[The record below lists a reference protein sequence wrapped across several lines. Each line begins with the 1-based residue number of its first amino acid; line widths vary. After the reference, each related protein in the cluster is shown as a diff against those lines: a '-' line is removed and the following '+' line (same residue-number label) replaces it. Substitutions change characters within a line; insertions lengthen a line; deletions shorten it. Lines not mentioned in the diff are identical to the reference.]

1 MTSSLEQLK
10 KFTKVVSDT
19 GDFEQIAKFKPLDA
33 TTNPSLLYSASQ
45 LPQYQHLVDEAVK
58 YGKENG
64 GAELARQTELALDR
78 LAVLFGL
85 EILKIIPGR
94 VSTEI
99 DARLSFDKE
108 ATVRKAREIT
118 ALYKASG
125 VDFQQ
130 RVLVKI
136 ASTWEGLQAA
146 KELEAEGIHVNMTL
160 LFSLTQAIVAAEVG
174 ATLIS
179 PFAGRITDFY
189 KAKENRTANYPP
201 HEDPGVVSIHQIFN
215 YLKKYGY
222 KTVVMGASFR
232 TKEQIIELAG
242 CDLLTVSP
250 QLLEQL
256 QNSTEPIVQK
266 LDQTLASER
275 CSLAKQSIS
284 QSRFLW
290 ELNQNEMAHFKLAE
304 GIRKFS
310 EDLEKLEKDIQK
322 RLKA

>member
-1 MTSSLEQLK
+1 MATSLDQLK
-10 KFTKVVSDT
+10 QFTTVVSDT
-19 GDFEQIAKFKPLDA
+19 GDFEQISKFKPQDA
-33 TTNPSLLYSASQ
+33 TTNPSLIYTASQ
-45 LPQYQHLVDEAVK
+45 LPQYQKFVDEAVA
-58 YGKENG
+58 YGKEKG
-64 GAELARQTELALDR
+64 GSDPAKQTELALDR

-99 DARLSFDKE
+99 DARLSFDLE
-108 ATVRKAREIT
+108 ATVKKAREIV
-118 ALYKASG
+118 ALYKDAG
-125 VDFQQ
+125 IDYQK

-146 KELEAEGIHVNMTL
+146 KILEAEGIHVNMTL

-189 KAKENRTANYPP
+189 KAKEGRKDNYPATQ
-201 HEDPGVVSIHQIFN
+201 DPGVVSIHQIYN
-215 YLKKYGY
+215 YLKKYDY

-242 CDLLTVSP
+242 CDLLTVAP
-250 QLLEQL
+250 ALLAEL
-256 QNSTEPIVQK
+256 QQNTIEVTQK
-266 LDQTLASER
+266 LDKSKAVER
-275 CSLAKQSIS
+275 CSLPKQSIS

-290 ELNQNEMAHFKLAE
+290 DLNNDEMAHFKLAE

-310 EDLEKLEKDIQK
+310 EDLIKLEKEIQK
-322 RLKA
+322 KLHG